1 MWALGPLAFANPW
14 LLLGL
19 PLLPIL
25 WILLRTVPPAPVR
38 RLFPGVALLL
48 GLTDDEVQTDR
59 TPWWLLL
66 LRMLAVAAAIVGFA
80 DPVLTPRAD
89 TVRDGPLLLLFDGS
103 WAGAPNWSVQNEHV
117 ESLLGEASVAGRE
130 TAVVSLT
137 DLPPRPVLP
146 FRSARSWLSDLPG
159 VVPEPWMPDG
169 PAVLSWLSGLDGS
182 FDTFWF
188 SDGIA
193 QDWRIAAL
201 AELQERGQVSVFE
214 ARHPVLALK
223 PARIGDGTIQVPVAR
238 SRSTEASAVA
248 VVAHGLDP
256 GGIERKL
263 ARVDVEIPKG
273 ESEAEAVLSLP
284 SELTNRLTRF
294 EIEGIR
300 SAGAVSLTD
309 DSLGRHEVAIIAA
322 REEREGSRL
331 LSPTHYLEQALRPGA
346 DLIRGAVQDIVLA
359 NPDVIVMAD
368 VASLAGSER
377 NAVEQWVRDGGLLLR
392 FAGPRLAASDIGRE
406 AEDELLPVRLRAGG
420 RRVGGA
426 MSWGEPKRLR
436 AFSAASPFFGLP
448 VPDDVTVSSQVVA
461 QPDPSMA
468 ERTIATLAD
477 GTPLVTRKRLGNG
490 QVVLFH
496 VTANADWSNL
506 PLSGL
511 FVQMLE
517 RLAVSTWQTLPSAE
531 DLQGTVWTLER
542 RLDGFGNV
550 SAAGT
555 IAGVDGV
562 RLVTESPGP
571 DLPPG
576 IYAGESG
583 TIGLNAFSESEQLA
597 AAVWPVD
604 VPVEEFAASQSF
616 PLKGPLL
623 SLAILV
629 FMVDVLATLWQSGR
643 MSRMGAP
650 AAMAG
655 AVLLWHASPA
665 PAQEQDF
672 ERLVSAASEVTLA
685 YVITGDAAVDRV
697 AAAGLRGLSNILVR
711 RTSVEPAE
719 PVGVNL
725 EADELSVFPFLYW
738 PVTDAQPRPSAE
750 AYEKLNRYLRAGGL
764 IHFDTRD
771 AVTFGNGSGGS
782 NATKLRQLAASLDV
796 PPLEPI
802 PHDHV
807 LTRSFYLLQD
817 FPGRHAGRNVWVEAA
832 PADALQAE
840 GMPFRNLNDNV
851 TPVVIGGNDWAA
863 AWAMDAQGR
872 PMFPVGRAFSG
883 ERQREIAYRFGV
895 NLIMYVLTG
904 NYKSDQVH
912 VPALLDR
919 LGQ

>member
-1 MWALGPLAFANPW
+1 MWTLGPVAFASPW

-48 GLTDDEVQTDR
+48 GLADDEVQTDR

-80 DPVLTPRAD
+80 DPVLTPRTD

-103 WAGAPNWSVQNEHV
+103 WADAPNWSMRNKHV
-117 ESLLGEASVAGRE
+117 ESLLADAALDGRE
-130 TAVVSLT
+130 TAVVSLA
-137 DLPPRPVLP
+137 DLPPHPILP
-146 FRSARSWLSDLPG
+146 FRSARNWLPELPG
-159 VVPEPWMPDG
+159 FAPRPWMPDG
-169 PAVLSWLSGLDGS
+169 PAVLSWLAGLDGS
-182 FDTFWF
+182 FDTFWL

-193 QDWRIAAL
+193 QDWRSGALAAL
-201 AELQERGQVSVFE
+201 QARGHVSVFE
-214 ARHPVLALK
+214 SRRPVLALK
-223 PARIGDGTIQVPVAR
+223 PARIGGGKIQVPASR
-238 SRSTEASAVA
+238 SRSTGASAIA

-256 GGIERKL
+256 VGIEREL
-263 ARVDVEIPKG
+263 ARVDIEFPEG
-273 ESEAEAVLSLP
+273 EREAEAVMSLP
-284 SELTNRLTRF
+284 PELTNRLTRF
-294 EIEGIR
+294 EIEGVR

-309 DSLGRHEVAIIAA
+309 DSFSRHEIAIISA

-331 LSPTHYLEQALRPGA
+331 LSPTHYLEQALRPSA
-346 DLIRGAVQDIVLA
+346 DLIRGAIQDIVLA
-359 NPDVIVMAD
+359 NPDVIVLAD
-368 VASLAGSER
+368 VASLAGGER
-377 NAVEQWVRDGGLLLR
+377 NAVEEWVRNGGLLLR

-406 AEDELLPVRLRAGG
+406 AEDVLLPVRLRAGG

-426 MSWGEPKRLR
+426 MSWGEPKQLR
-436 AFSAASPFFGLP
+436 DFSAASPFFGLD
-448 VPDDVTVSSQVVA
+448 VPDDVAVSSQVVA
-461 QPDPSMA
+461 QPDPNMA

-517 RLAVSTWQTLPSAE
+517 RLAVSTRQSLPVAE
-531 DLQGTVWTLER
+531 DLEGTVWTLDQ

-550 SAAGT
+550 DSAGP
-555 IAGVDGV
+555 IAGVDGA

-583 TIGLNAFSESEQLA
+583 RIALNAFGKSEQLA
-597 AAVWPVD
+597 AAAWPVD
-604 VPVEEFAASQSF
+604 VPVEELADSQAL

-623 SLAILV
+623 LLTILAFL
-629 FMVDVLATLWQSGR
+629 VDVLATLLQSGR
-643 MSRMGAP
+643 MPRV
-650 AAMAG
+650 G
-655 AVLLWHASPA
+655 AVTGGAVAAVLWTASPA

-672 ERLVSAASEVTLA
+672 ERLVTAASEVTLA
-685 YVITGDAAVDRV
+685 HVITGDAAVDRV
-697 AAAGLRGLSNILVR
+697 AAAGLRGLSNILLQ
-711 RTSVEPAE
+711 RTSVEPGD

-725 EADELSVFPFLYW
+725 ETDELSVLPYLYW
-738 PVTDAQPRPSAE
+738 PVTETQQRPSAK
-750 AYEKLNRYLRAGGL
+750 AYEKLNQYLRAGGL

-771 AVTFGNGSGGS
+771 AGVARFGSRGS
-782 NATKLRQLAASLDV
+782 NASRLRQLAMSLDV

-817 FPGRHAGRNVWVEAA
+817 FPGRYASRDVWVEAA

-863 AWAMDAQGR
+863 AWAMDARGR
-872 PMFPVGRAFSG
+872 PMFPVGRGFSG

>member
-1 MWALGPLAFANPW
+1 MWTLGPVAFASPW

-48 GLTDDEVQTDR
+48 GLADDEMQTDR

-66 LRMLAVAAAIVGFA
+66 LRMLAVAAAIIGFA
-80 DPVLTPRAD
+80 DPVLTPRTD

-103 WAGAPNWSVQNEHV
+103 WADAPNWSMRNEHV
-117 ESLLGEASVAGRE
+117 ESLLGEAAAAGRE
-130 TAVVSLT
+130 TAIVSLAN
-137 DLPPRPVLP
+137 LPSHPVLP
-146 FRSARSWLSDLPG
+146 FRSARNWLPELAG
-159 VVPEPWMPDG
+159 IAPEPWMPDG

-182 FDTFWF
+182 FDTFWL

-193 QDWRIAAL
+193 QDWRSAAL
-201 AELQERGQVSVFE
+201 AELQAHGQVSVFE
-214 ARHPVLALK
+214 SRRPVLALK
-223 PARIGDGTIQVPVAR
+223 PARIDEGTIHVPVAR
-238 SRSTEASAVA
+238 SRSTGASAIA
-248 VVAHGLDP
+248 VVAHGRDP
-256 GGIERKL
+256 AGIERQL
-263 ARVDVEIPKG
+263 ARVDVEFPEG
-273 ESEAEAVLSLP
+273 EREAEAVLSLP
-284 SELTNRLTRF
+284 PELTNRLTRF
-294 EIEGIR
+294 EIEGVR

-309 DSLGRHEVAIIAA
+309 DGLSRHEIAIVAA

-331 LSPTHYLEQALRPGA
+331 LSPTHYLEQALRPSA
-346 DLIRGAVQDIVLA
+346 DLIRGTIQEIVLA
-359 NPDVIVMAD
+359 NPDVIVLAD

-377 NAVEQWVRDGGLLLR
+377 SAVEEWVRGGGLLLR
-392 FAGPRLAASDIGRE
+392 FAGPRLAASDVGRE
-406 AEDELLPVRLRAGG
+406 AEDVLLPVRLRAGG

-426 MSWGEPKRLR
+426 MSWGEPKKLR
-436 AFSAASPFFGLP
+436 AFSATSPFFGLV

-468 ERTIATLAD
+468 ERTIATLGD

-496 VTANADWSNL
+496 VTANADWSTL
-506 PLSGL
+506 PISGL

-517 RLAVSTWQTLPSAE
+517 RLAVSTRQTLPAAE
-531 DLQGTVWTLER
+531 DLEGTVWMLDR
-542 RLDGFGNV
+542 RLDGFGDV
-550 SAAGT
+550 DAAGA
-555 IAGVDGV
+555 IAGVDGA
-562 RLVTESPGP
+562 RLVTEVPGP

-576 IYAGESG
+576 IYAGERG
-583 TIGLNAFSESEQLA
+583 RIALNVLGESDQLA

-604 VPVEEFAASQSF
+604 VPVEEYADSQAL

-623 SLAILV
+623 FLTILV
-629 FMVDVLATLWQSGR
+629 FLVDVLATLWQSGR
-643 MSRMGAP
+643 MPRV
-650 AAMAG
+650 G
-655 AVLLWHASPA
+655 AVAGGAVAALLWPASPS

-672 ERLVSAASEVTLA
+672 ERLVATASEVTLA
-685 YVITGDAAVDRV
+685 YVITGDAEVDRV
-697 AAAGLRGLSNILVR
+697 AAAGMRGLSNILFQ
-711 RTSVEPAE
+711 RTSVEPGE

-725 EADELSVFPFLYW
+725 ETDELSVLPFLYW

-771 AVTFGNGSGGS
+771 AGTSGFGSGGS
-782 NATKLRQLAASLDV
+782 NATRLRQLAMSLDV
-796 PPLEPI
+796 PPLEPV

-817 FPGRHAGRNVWVEAA
+817 FPGRHASRDVWVEAA

-872 PMFPVGRAFSG
+872 PMFPVGRGFSG

>member
-1 MWALGPLAFANPW
+1 MWTLGPVAFASPW

-19 PLLPIL
+19 LLLPIL
-25 WILLRTVPPAPVR
+25 WFLLRTVPPAPVR
-38 RLFPGVALLL
+38 RLFPGVTLLL
-48 GLTDDEVQTDR
+48 GLADDEVQTDR

-80 DPVLTPRAD
+80 GPVLTPRSD
-89 TVRDGPLLLLFDGS
+89 TARDGPLLLLFDGS
-103 WAGAPNWSVQNEHV
+103 WADAPNWSMRNEQV
-117 ESLLGEASVAGRE
+117 ESLLGDAAVAGRE
-130 TAVVSLT
+130 TAIVSLA
-137 DLPPRPVLP
+137 DLPSHPVLP
-146 FRSARSWLSDLPG
+146 FRSARTWLPELPG
-159 VVPEPWMPDG
+159 IAPEPWMPDG
-169 PAVLSWLSGLDGS
+169 PAVLSWLSTLDGG
-182 FDTFWF
+182 FDTFWL

-193 QDWRIAAL
+193 QDWRSAAL
-201 AELQERGQVSVFE
+201 AELQAHGQVSVFE
-214 ARHPVLALK
+214 SRLPVLALR
-223 PARIGDGTIQVPVAR
+223 PARIGDGTIRVPVAR
-238 SRSTEASAVA
+238 SRGAGASEMV

-256 GGIERKL
+256 VGIERQL
-263 ARVDVEIPKG
+263 ARVDVEIPEG
-273 ESEAEAVLSLP
+273 EREAEAVLSLP
-284 SELTNRLTRF
+284 PELTNRLTRF
-294 EIEGIR
+294 EIEGVR

-309 DSLGRHEVAIIAA
+309 DSLSRHEIAIVAA

-346 DLIRGAVQDIVLA
+346 DLIHGTIQDIVLA
-359 NPDVIVMAD
+359 NPDVIVLAD

-377 NAVEQWVRDGGLLLR
+377 SAVEGWVRNGGLLLR

-406 AEDELLPVRLRAGG
+406 AEEVLLPVRLRAGG

-426 MSWGEPKRLR
+426 MSWGEPKQLR
-436 AFSAASPFFGLP
+436 AFSSVSPFFGLA

-461 QPDPSMA
+461 QPDPNMA

-517 RLAVSTWQTLPSAE
+517 RLAVSTRQALPAAK
-531 DLQGTVWTLER
+531 DLEGTVWTLDR

-550 SAAGT
+550 ESAGA
-555 IAGVDGV
+555 IAGVDGA

-576 IYAGESG
+576 IYSGESG
-583 TIGLNAFSESEQLA
+583 RIALNAIGDSEQLA

-604 VPVEEFAASQSF
+604 VPVEGFGESQAF

-623 SLAILV
+623 FLTVLV
-629 FMVDVLATLWQSGR
+629 FLIDVLATLWQSGR
-643 MSRMGAP
+643 MPRVGA
-650 AAMAG
+650 AAGAAV
-655 AVLLWHASPA
+655 AVLLWPASPA

-672 ERLVSAASEVTLA
+672 GRLVATASEVTLA
-685 YVITGDAAVDRV
+685 YVITGDAEVDRV
-697 AAAGLRGLSNILVR
+697 AAAGLRGLSTILFR
-711 RTSVEPAE
+711 RTSVEPGE

-725 EADELSVFPFLYW
+725 ETDELSVLPFLYW
-738 PVTDAQPRPSAE
+738 PVTDTQPRPSAE

-764 IHFDTRD
+764 IQFDTRD
-771 AVTFGNGSGGS
+771 AGTSGFGSGGS
-782 NATKLRQLAASLDV
+782 NAAKLRQLATSLDV

-817 FPGRHAGRNVWVEAA
+817 FPGRYASRNVWVEAA

-851 TPVVIGGNDWAA
+851 TPVLIGGNDWAA

-872 PMFPVGRAFSG
+872 PMFPVGRGFSG